1 LTFALRQSVLILI
14 FILLSIIISTA
25 SQGLD
30 WTSRSLLEVAN
41 SEIEED
47 KEESYFT
54 GVLSFFSENNQK
66 KLKLIADQLIVHT
79 YKNEVSFVMPNGI
92 AFTQEQEPVDYRG
105 QRGMYDINDNRL
117 ELYEDVEIKFAAD
130 WFQSQEMIYHL
141 SLDQLRADTDVK
153 SYLFNAENRDRIF
166 VDAHQAFGQP
176 RKGLM
181 EYQGN
186 VTGRI
191 QRHRPFEAPVNFAA
205 ERMVLEMPENKVNL
219 FNNVFIKKQDFTATS
234 YTGEIYLDN
243 YNKKLKYFVL
253 NDDVKVVEKVLIG
266 KEPFERRSFSEKLEG
281 FMAENK
287 IVLTGFPRVF
297 QHQDIIKGNL
307 ITLRENSEV
316 IEVEDSNTNFII
328 GN

>member
-1 LTFALRQSVLILI
+1 MTFALRQNVLILF
-14 FILLSIIISTA
+14 FISLTIVISLG

-30 WTSRSLLEVAN
+30 WTSRSLLEVATTQL
-41 SEIEED
+41 EPE

-54 GVLSFFSENNQK
+54 GVLSFFSEENQK
-66 KLKLIADQLIVHT
+66 NLKLIADQLTLHS
-79 YKNEVSFVMPNGI
+79 YKDEVSFISPNGT
-92 AFTQEQEPVDYRG
+92 AYTQEQEPVDYQGKRG
-105 QRGMYDINDNRL
+105 LYDMKTDRL
-117 ELYEDVEIKFAAD
+117 ELYEDVEIKFATD
-130 WFQSQEMIYHL
+130 WFQSQEMIYYL
-141 SLDQLRADTDVK
+141 TLDRLHAQNEVK
-153 SYLFNAENRDRIF
+153 SYLYNVENRDRIF
-166 VDAHQAFGQP
+166 VNAQKAHGQP
-176 RKGLM
+176 RAGVM
-181 EYQGN
+181 EYEGE
-186 VTGRI
+186 VEGRI
-191 QRHRPFEAPVNFAA
+191 QRHRPFEPPVHFASKT
-205 ERMVLEMPENKVNL
+205 MVLNLPQDKVEL
-219 FNNVFIKKQDFTATS
+219 FNDVVIKKQDFTARS

-266 KEPFERRSFSEKLEG
+266 AEPFERRSFSEKLEG